1 MPIKCICARFLV
13 SRDQQPPAKL
23 ERRARPPD
31 RKARRQRQRQRPPP
45 SPPPAVARNS
55 SEEMHHKARNT
66 TRAHLRELHRR
77 VQASQSQSLSESETR
92 DLGVDCVELPL
103 RPDGLLREETD
114 EAVYFHPWP
123 LRRLEA
129 HPVDMT
135 DPTTRE
141 SARIKE
147 KLWARFDR
155 KGTDQDG
162 FLSAVLADE
171 FLEYLREGPLGRDT
185 LEQFSLWTEGS
196 AKTFEGGI
204 IRSRYMD
211 FSASADPDTGPGAA
225 HAADFKFEEA
235 WCARKGN
242 PHVSLIVTHK
252 VAPEERLLRTEVL
265 ALVGIMRTRLSRAA
279 LKEHTIIPINM
290 ISCMRQR
297 QARILQAHFNGEDLV
312 IRKSHLYDF
321 STRELREKNIPL
333 FLLYMASRPIGD
345 TRAYKKRIREV

>member
-13 SRDQQPPAKL
+13 SRDRQRPARL
-23 ERRARPPD
+23 ERRARPVPKE
-31 RKARRQRQRQRPPP
+31 RRQRPPGP
-45 SPPPAVARNS
+45 LARNS
-55 SEEMHHKARNT
+55 AEEMRHKARNT

-77 VQASQSQSLSESETR
+77 VQASPLSSLSESDTKG
-92 DLGVDCVELPL
+92 LGIDCVELPL
-103 RPDGLLREETD
+103 RIDGLLPDTD
-114 EAVYFHPWP
+114 EAIYFDPWP

-141 SARIKE
+141 SARTKE

-171 FLEYLREGPLGRDT
+171 FLEYMRVGPLGRDT
-185 LEQFSLWTEGS
+185 LEQFSLWTEGNLE
-196 AKTFEGGI
+196 EGM

-211 FSASADPDTGPGAA
+211 FGLSADPDAGPVASSTQT
-225 HAADFKFEEA
+225 FRFEEV
-235 WCARKGN
+235 WCARRGY
-242 PHVSLIVTHK
+242 SQIMLIVTHK
-252 VAPEERLLRTEVL
+252 IEPEEKLLRTEVL
-265 ALVGIMRTRLSRAA
+265 ALVGIMRTRLSRAT

-297 QARILQAHFNGEDLV
+297 KARILQAHFDGEDLV
-312 IRKSHLYDF
+312 IRKSGLYDF
-321 STRELREKNIPL
+321 STRDLREKNIPL

-345 TRAYKKRIREV
+345 TKAYKRRIREV